1 MAFESNADITGVF
14 TAADA
19 NIERFRFV
27 QNTGYT
33 VTHATAAAA
42 VLGVCMLDNPQSGQA
57 VPVQIRGIAMVEVGA
72 SALVANSDVEV
83 GANGLAVVKSAG
95 VSVAKALVAG
105 ATGAIVPV
113 LLKTGY

>member
-1 MAFESNADITGVF
+1 MSFESNKDIIGVF
-14 TAADA
+14 VAADA
-19 NIERFRFV
+19 KIERFRFV

-42 VLGVCMLDNPQSGQA
+42 VLGVCMLDNPNTNQP
-57 VPVQIRGIAMVEVGA
+57 VPVQVRGIAMVEVGA

-83 GANGLAVVKSAG
+83 GADGKAVVKSSG
-95 VSVAKALVAG
+95 VAVAKALVAG